1 MTAARLELNSSTIM
15 PAIAQPAKTRQAW
28 IVKHVAD
35 ALSNVASLRT
45 AKSNITGTLN
55 KGIIEIILPP
65 VPDPKVRGPG
75 NLYRHSREL
84 EMSDRKDY
92 YK

>member
-1 MTAARLELNSSTIM
+1 MPSTTALDQSSIELGEGVLLAQSEFEDVKRLFLESSDSSV
-15 PAIAQPAKTRQAW
+15 
-28 IVKHVAD
+28 IVT
-35 ALSNVASLRT
+35 SET
-45 AKSNITGTLN
+45 TLPEN
-55 KGIIEIILPP
+55 NLPP